1 MFHEIYMVLISSG
14 EKNLV
19 STVPKESSSFCVKLT
34 SHLTEHN
41 DPEPERLVW
50 LFLFQRN
57 DFQKES
63 MQ

>member
-1 MFHEIYMVLISSG
+1 M
-14 EKNLV
+14 V

>member
-1 MFHEIYMVLISSG
+1 MFHGIDIVLISQV
-14 EKNLV
+14 KKLV
-19 STVPKESSSFCVKLT
+19 STVPKESRSFCVKLT